1 MGDPTLCPFPS
12 GLPSLSMDAPVPVLS
27 LAIKTA
33 FRSLLIHGN
42 QNGAKIEKSPAKKG
56 SQNTGLQKMRV
67 PGKMRVRGGN
77 AEAYLKIC
85 ISMRSTKPY
94 TVRKI
99 WHLQSKT
106 LKSFEHNKSWSIY
119 IKKLFSRKSFNTFLF
134 LKKKYFKYLCSM
146 N

>member
-56 SQNTGLQKMRV
+56 AQNTGLQKMRV

-99 WHLQSKT
+99 WAYKQ
-106 LKSFEHNKSWSIY
+106 N
-119 IKKLFSRKSFNTFLF
+119 
-134 LKKKYFKYLCSM
+134 FKII
-146 N
+146 